1 MRTIYVD
8 SEFHC
13 HVANDGTMSAVE
25 TAFFDDKCDFFVEG
39 YCLEPGEAG
48 HKVYPQKPYTELA
61 AAQTQYE
68 AGNALLENA
77 YREGVNSL

>member
-1 MRTIYVD
+1 MRTIYLD
-8 SEFHC
+8 SQNKC
-13 HVANDGTMSAVE
+13 HVTDDGTMVPME
-25 TAFFDDKCDFFVEG
+25 TGFFDGKCDFFVEG
-39 YCLEPGEAG
+39 YSLEPGEEG
-48 HKVYPQKPYTELA
+48 RKLYPHKPYGELA